1 MRKNALL
8 AALITL
14 SAASNAAAVQVYGK
28 ANVSLNHTDASNS
41 DTLKLNSNASR
52 IGVKGSYEVSEGLKA
67 IYKFEYETFIDDG
80 NDGSVIE
87 VNGEDESTGSEFKQ
101 RNIYAGFQGG
111 FGTII
116 AGKHD
121 TPTKL
126 AQGKIDL
133 FNDLPNADIK
143 NLIQG
148 ENRVSNIV
156 MYSTPKTNGLKA
168 TVAFVPG
175 DDTGGGE
182 DGISSAV
189 SYQSGDLSVT
199 LAYDDGTAI
208 DSSVETLTRLAAEY
222 KVGNAKFGAL
232 FQQADEGANDEDGF
246 ILSSSYKLANGVIL
260 KGQYGES
267 DDETYEITQIAVGA
281 DYKLNKK
288 SKLFAYYSDI
298 ETETSTSSSVSTYA
312 VGYEIKF

>member
-1 MRKNALL
+1 MRKNTLL

-14 SAASNAAAVQVYGK
+14 SAASSAAAVQVYGK

-41 DTLKLNSNASR
+41 DTLKLNSNASL

-67 IYKFEYETFIDDG
+67 IYNFEYETFIDDG
-80 NDGSVIE
+80 DDGS
-87 VNGEDESTGSEFKQ
+87 GDEFKQ
-101 RNIYAGFQGG
+101 RNIYAGFQGA

-133 FNDLPNADIK
+133 FIDLPNADIK

-208 DSSVETLTRLAAEY
+208 DSSVETLTCLAAEY

-232 FQQADEGANDEDGF
+232 FQQADEVTGNEEDGY
-246 ILSSSYKLANGVIL
+246 ILSSSYKLANVVIL

-267 DDETYEITQIAVGA
+267 DDETTEKTQIAVGA

-298 ETETSTSSSVSTYA
+298 EAETNTTSTSVTTYA

>member
-52 IGVKGSYEVSEGLKA
+52 IGVKGSYEISEGLKA

-80 NDGSVIE
+80 EGS
-87 VNGEDESTGSEFKQ
+87 GKTFKQ

-143 NLIQG
+143 NVIQG

-156 MYSTPKTNGLKA
+156 MYSTPKTNG
-168 TVAFVPG
+168 
-175 DDTGGGE
+175 
-182 DGISSAV
+182 
-189 SYQSGDLSVT
+189 
-199 LAYDDGTAI
+199 
-208 DSSVETLTRLAAEY
+208 
-222 KVGNAKFGAL
+222 
-232 FQQADEGANDEDGF
+232 
-246 ILSSSYKLANGVIL
+246 
-260 KGQYGES
+260 
-267 DDETYEITQIAVGA
+267 
-281 DYKLNKK
+281 
-288 SKLFAYYSDI
+288 
-298 ETETSTSSSVSTYA
+298 
-312 VGYEIKF
+312 

>member
-1 MRKNALL
+1 MEKTMRKNALL

-14 SAASNAAAVQVYGK
+14 STASNAAAVQVYGK

-41 DTLKLNSNASR
+41 DILELNSNASR
-52 IGVKGSYEVSEGLKA
+52 VGVKGSYEVSEGLKA

-80 NDGSVIE
+80 EGS
-87 VNGEDESTGSEFKQ
+87 GKTFKQ

-143 NLIQG
+143 NVIQG

-232 FQQADEGANDEDGF
+232 FQQTDEGANDEDGY

-267 DDETYEITQIAVGA
+267 DDETTEKTQVAVGA

-298 ETETSTSSSVSTYA
+298 EAETNASSSSVSTYA
-312 VGYEIKF
+312 FGYEIKF

>member
-1 MRKNALL
+1 MRTNALL
-8 AALITL
+8 AALITF

-80 NDGSVIE
+80 DDGS
-87 VNGEDESTGSEFKQ
+87 GDEFKQ

-143 NLIQG
+143 NVIQG

-232 FQQADEGANDEDGF
+232 FQQADEGANDEDGY

-267 DDETYEITQIAVGA
+267 DDEATEKTQIAVGA

-298 ETETSTSSSVSTYA
+298 EAETNASSTSVSTYA

>member
-8 AALITL
+8 AALITF
-14 SAASNAAAVQVYGK
+14 SAASNAAAVQFYGK
-28 ANVSLNHTDASNS
+28 ANVSINHTDASNS

-80 NDGSVIE
+80 DDGS
-87 VNGEDESTGSEFKQ
+87 GDEFKQ

-143 NLIQG
+143 NVIQG

-232 FQQADEGANDEDGF
+232 FQQADEGANDEDGY

-267 DDETYEITQIAVGA
+267 DDETTEKTQIAVGA

-298 ETETSTSSSVSTYA
+298 EEETNTSSSSESTYA

>member
-1 MRKNALL
+1 MRTNALL
-8 AALITL
+8 AALITF
-14 SAASNAAAVQVYGK
+14 SAASNAAAVQFYGK
-28 ANVSLNHTDASNS
+28 ANVSINHTDASNS

-80 NDGSVIE
+80 DDGS
-87 VNGEDESTGSEFKQ
+87 GDEFKQ

-143 NLIQG
+143 NVIQG

-222 KVGNAKFGAL
+222 KVGNVKFGAL
-232 FQQADEGANDEDGF
+232 FQQADEGANDEDGY

-267 DDETYEITQIAVGA
+267 DDEATEKTQIAVGA

-298 ETETSTSSSVSTYA
+298 EAGTNTGSTSASTYA

>member
-14 SAASNAAAVQVYGK
+14 SAASNVAAVQVYGK
-28 ANVSLNHTDASNS
+28 ANVSLNLTDASNS
-41 DTLKLNSNASR
+41 DTLKLNSNASL

-67 IYKFEYETFIDDG
+67 IYKFVYETFIDDG
-80 NDGSVIE
+80 DDGS
-87 VNGEDESTGSEFKQ
+87 GDEFKQ
-101 RNIYAGFQGG
+101 RNIYAGFQGA

-133 FNDLPNADIK
+133 FIDLPNADIK

-182 DGISSAV
+182 DGISSTV

-208 DSSVETLTRLAAEY
+208 DSSVETLTCLAAEY

-232 FQQADEGANDEDGF
+232 FQQADEVTGNEEDGY
-246 ILSSSYKLANGVIL
+246 ILSSSYKLANVVIL

-267 DDETYEITQIAVGA
+267 DDEATEKIQIAVGA

-298 ETETSTSSSVSTYA
+298 EAETNTTSTSETTYA

>member
-8 AALITL
+8 AALITF

-80 NDGSVIE
+80 DDGS
-87 VNGEDESTGSEFKQ
+87 GDEFKQ

-143 NLIQG
+143 NVIQG

-232 FQQADEGANDEDGF
+232 FQQADEDTGNEEDGY

-267 DDETYEITQIAVGA
+267 DNEKTEKTQIAVGA

-298 ETETSTSSSVSTYA
+298 EAETSTSSSVSTYA

>member
-1 MRKNALL
+1 MEIIMRKNALL

-80 NDGSVIE
+80 DDGS
-87 VNGEDESTGSEFKQ
+87 GDEFKQ

-189 SYQSGDLSVT
+189 SYESGDLSVT

-222 KVGNAKFGAL
+222 KIGNAKFGAL
-232 FQQADEGANDEDGF
+232 FQQADEVTGNEEDGY

-267 DDETYEITQIAVGA
+267 DDEATEKTQIAVGA

>member
-14 SAASNAAAVQVYGK
+14 SAASNVAAVQVYGK
-28 ANVSLNHTDASNS
+28 ANVSLNLTDASNS
-41 DTLKLNSNASR
+41 DTLKLNSNASL

-80 NDGSVIE
+80 DDGS
-87 VNGEDESTGSEFKQ
+87 GDEFKQ
-101 RNIYAGFQGG
+101 RNIYAGFQGA

-133 FNDLPNADIK
+133 FIDLPNADIK

-182 DGISSAV
+182 DGISSTV

-208 DSSVETLTRLAAEY
+208 DSSVETLTCLAAEY

-232 FQQADEGANDEDGF
+232 FQQADEVTGNEEDGY

-267 DDETYEITQIAVGA
+267 DGGFSSTNVAEEITQIAVGA

>member
-41 DTLKLNSNASR
+41 DTLELNSNASR

-80 NDGSVIE
+80 DDGS
-87 VNGEDESTGSEFKQ
+87 GDEFKQ

-143 NLIQG
+143 NVIQG

-199 LAYDDGTAI
+199 VAYDDGTAM

-232 FQQADEGANDEDGF
+232 FQQADEGANDEDGY
-246 ILSSSYKLANGVIL
+246 ILSSSYKLANGIIL

-267 DDETYEITQIAVGA
+267 DDETTEKTQIAVGA

-298 ETETSTSSSVSTYA
+298 EAETNISSTSVSTYA

>member
-14 SAASNAAAVQVYGK
+14 SAASNVAAVQVYGK
-28 ANVSLNHTDASNS
+28 ANVSLNLTDASNS
-41 DTLKLNSNASR
+41 DTLKLNSNASL

-80 NDGSVIE
+80 DDGS
-87 VNGEDESTGSEFKQ
+87 GDEFKQ
-101 RNIYAGFQGG
+101 RNIYAGFQGA

-133 FNDLPNADIK
+133 FIDLPNADIK

-182 DGISSAV
+182 DGISSTV

-208 DSSVETLTRLAAEY
+208 DSSVETLTCLAAEY

-232 FQQADEGANDEDGF
+232 FQQADEVTGNEEDGY
-246 ILSSSYKLANGVIL
+246 ILSSSYKLANVVIL

-267 DDETYEITQIAVGA
+267 DDEATEKIQIAVGA

-298 ETETSTSSSVSTYA
+298 EAETNTTSTSETTYA

>member
-1 MRKNALL
+1 MHKNALL
-8 AALITL
+8 AALISL
-14 SAASNAAAVQVYGK
+14 SAASNAAEVQVYGK

-80 NDGSVIE
+80 DDGS
-87 VNGEDESTGSEFKQ
+87 GDEFKQ

-143 NLIQG
+143 NVIQG

-189 SYQSGDLSVT
+189 SYKSGDLSVT

-208 DSSVETLTRLAAEY
+208 DSSVETLTRLVAEY

-232 FQQADEGANDEDGF
+232 FQQADEGANDEDGY

-267 DDETYEITQIAVGA
+267 DDETTEKTQVAVGA

-298 ETETSTSSSVSTYA
+298 EAETNASSSSVSTYA
-312 VGYEIKF
+312 FGYEIKF

>member
-8 AALITL
+8 AALITF

-80 NDGSVIE
+80 DDGS
-87 VNGEDESTGSEFKQ
+87 GDEFKQ

-143 NLIQG
+143 NVIQG

-189 SYQSGDLSVT
+189 SYKSGDLSVT

-232 FQQADEGANDEDGF
+232 FQQADEDTGNEEDGY

-267 DDETYEITQIAVGA
+267 DNEKTEKTQIAVGA

-298 ETETSTSSSVSTYA
+298 EAETSTSSSVSTYA

>member
-80 NDGSVIE
+80 DDGS
-87 VNGEDESTGSEFKQ
+87 GDEFKQ

-232 FQQADEGANDEDGF
+232 FQQADEGANDEDGY

-267 DDETYEITQIAVGA
+267 DDETTEKTQIAVGA